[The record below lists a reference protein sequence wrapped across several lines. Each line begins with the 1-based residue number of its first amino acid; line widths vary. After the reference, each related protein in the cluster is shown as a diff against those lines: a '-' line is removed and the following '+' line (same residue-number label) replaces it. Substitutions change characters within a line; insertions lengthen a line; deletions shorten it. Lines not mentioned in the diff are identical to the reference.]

1 MVSPIVAVKNGIRYC
16 RTCDIKGRSPRS
28 EFWWFTLFIWTILAT
43 PIVLSVL
50 SELLIKDRDTSEF
63 VLSCFVILFLILIPF
78 HLYSNFVIG
87 TRRAH
92 DINKKL
98 WLFVFLKLA
107 ILLVFIT
114 GIYISSSF
122 SNQISN
128 IMDSSVQQAIEVGK
142 SGGDPKQIIENASIQ
157 IDILEK
163 RQGIVSLFMLIPFLT
178 LLISLNIIYC
188 FKGTKGPNFYGPDPL
203 APKSETLAD
212 STISDTTPQN

>member
-1 MVSPIVAVKNGIRYC
+1 MVSPIVAIKNGIRYC
-16 RTCDIKGRSPRS
+16 CTCDIKGRSPRS
-28 EFWWFTLFIWTILAT
+28 EFWWFTLFIWILLAT
-43 PIVLSVL
+43 PIVLSGL
-50 SELLIKDRDTSEF
+50 SELIIKDRDTSEF
-63 VLSCFVILFLILIPF
+63 VLSCFIILFLILIPF

-114 GIYISSSF
+114 GICISTSF
-122 SNQISN
+122 GNQISS
-128 IMDSSVQQAIEVGK
+128 IMNSSVEQAIQVSEA
-142 SGGDPKQIIENASIQ
+142 GGDSKQIIENAAMQ
-157 IDILEK
+157 IDALEK
-163 RQGIVSLFMLIPFLT
+163 RQGIVSLFILVPFFT